1 MTTSYARWYRGLVR
15 FAVVLCALAGTARA
29 QPEADFA
36 RELQAGITLLQSG
49 NLIEARTALT
59 RARTIDR
66 KAGAP
71 HRYLAKLS
79 EREKEWDD
87 CIDSARE
94 ALVVDP
100 TTDTAEM
107 RKLHATCRSAAGR
120 PSPGFELGDQAA
132 VTVTAN
138 LTATVKLRGEPFGGT
153 PIPPRL
159 VPPGRLAFD
168 IERGGYRTARVD
180 VDALPGIV
188 TDVRVEL
195 QAGEEPAVIKLE
207 RKVGTLVL
215 AKRPALLVVD
225 GGAARVDADN
235 RLPLAPGVHEL
246 EIRDPGKEIWR
257 RRIVIT
263 AGQDL
268 PITPTFIDAGPR
280 ESRRTLSLALG
291 GGGAVMVAVGVG
303 FFYRSRAAKDEAREI
318 LAAEI
323 QRPVGDL
330 TEPIRTRADFEDA
343 RSRSDRNALISN
355 LSYGAGLALLGAGIY
370 LFATSR
376 APSDD
381 DIPDLQ
387 ITPSGAVIGKTL
399 RW

>member
-1 MTTSYARWYRGLVR
+1 MR
-15 FAVVLCALAGTARA
+15 FAVVLCALGGLARA

-49 NLIEARTALT
+49 NLVEARTALT

-79 EREKEWDD
+79 QLEKDWDE
-87 CIDSARE
+87 CIDEAHE

-100 TTDTAEM
+100 ATDTAEM
-107 RKLHATCRSAAGR
+107 RKLHAACRSAAGR
-120 PSPGFELGDQAA
+120 PSPGFELGEQAA
-132 VTVTAN
+132 VTVSAN
-138 LTATVKLRGEPFGGT
+138 LSAQVKLRGEPFGGT

-168 IERGGYRTARVD
+168 IERGGYQTARVD

-188 TDVRVEL
+188 TDVRVVL
-195 QAGEEPAVIKLE
+195 SPGEESGAVVLDRKL
-207 RKVGTLVL
+207 GTVTLP
-215 AKRPALLVVD
+215 KRPSLLIVDGRPSVVD
-225 GGAARVDADN
+225 QLN
-235 RLPLAPGVHEL
+235 QLPLSPGVHEL
-246 EIRDPGKEIWR
+246 EIREPGKEIWR
-257 RRIVIT
+257 RRVVIT
-263 AGQDL
+263 AGQDQ
-268 PITPTFIDAGPR
+268 PVTPTYVDSGPR
-280 ESRRTLSLALG
+280 ENRRTLSYALG
-291 GGGAVMVAVGVG
+291 GGGAALLAVGVG
-303 FFYRSRAAKDEAREI
+303 FFYRSKSAKDEAREI

-323 QRPVGDL
+323 LRPVG
-330 TEPIRTRADFEDA
+330 EMPVNTRADFDDA

-355 LSYGAGLALLGAGIY
+355 VAYTAGLGLLGAGIY
-370 LFATSR
+370 FFVTSR

-381 DIPDLQ
+381 DVPDLA
-387 ITPSGAVIGKTL
+387 ITPGGALIGKTL

>member
-1 MTTSYARWYRGLVR
+1 M
-15 FAVVLCALAGTARA
+15 VLCALAGVARA
-29 QPEADFA
+29 QPEVDFA
-36 RELQAGITLLQSG
+36 RELQAGIALLQGG

-71 HRYLAKLS
+71 HRYLAKLA
-79 EREKEWDD
+79 EREKEWDE
-87 CIDSARE
+87 CIDSAHE

-107 RKLHATCRSAAGR
+107 RTLHATCRSADGR

-132 VTVTAN
+132 VAITAN

-153 PIPPRL
+153 PIAPRL
-159 VPPGRLAFD
+159 VPPGRLALD

-180 VDALPGIV
+180 IDALPGIV

-195 QAGEEPAVIKLE
+195 QAGEEPSVIRLD

-215 AKRPALLVVD
+215 STRPVLLLVD
-225 GGAARVDADN
+225 GVAARVDQAN
-235 RLPLAPGVHEL
+235 HLPLAPGVHEL

-257 RRIVIT
+257 RRVVIT
-263 AGQDL
+263 AGQDH
-268 PITPTFIDAGPR
+268 PVTPQYIDAGPR

-291 GGGAVMVAVGVG
+291 GGGAVMLAVGVG
-303 FFYRSRAAKDEAREI
+303 LFYRASAAKDEAREI

-323 QRPVGDL
+323 TRPVGDL
-330 TEPIRTRADFEDA
+330 SEPLRTRADFDDA
-343 RSRSDRNALISN
+343 RSREGRNALLSN

-381 DIPDLQ
+381 DIPDLA
-387 ITPSGAVIGKTL
+387 ISPVTGGAVLGRTL